1 MLIRIARLV
10 CGLLA
15 LVCTSLHAMP
25 VGQLH
30 RTTTTA
36 TAAVRD
42 ADHSAN
48 LRITVWYPAADDAVE
63 APLKIGPPAGALFVS
78 GSASDD
84 AAFAAG
90 TFPVVLFSH
99 GFGGTAR
106 MMGWFGTALARAGYV
121 VVAVDHP
128 GNNGLDAMTI
138 AGATILWERPEDL
151 RAALAA
157 VRTDT
162 VIAPHLDMNRLGV
175 AGFSLGGFT
184 ALASAGA
191 QVNMDRLAA
200 FCQAH
205 ADDPTCRPQK
215 EAPDMTLVKRLH
227 AMESPPLAALRA
239 HANDDHSIAGVKAV
253 FVMAP
258 GPLQGIDPASLA
270 ALKTPTA
277 IVLGDADNVAP
288 PATNGEVAAQLLPNA
303 TLNRLPNVGHYDF
316 LGTCTDAGRKQVP
329 LCAVSVPQDATHET
343 TIALAEAF
351 FARNLASSAAV
362 QTPSPP
368 KPSP

>member
-1 MLIRIARLV
+1 MSILNARLL
-10 CGLLA
+10 CGLLVLA
-15 LVCTSLHAMP
+15 CASLHAMP
-25 VGQLH
+25 VGELH
-30 RTTTTA
+30 RITTTP

-42 ADHSAN
+42 ADHGPD
-48 LRITVWYPAADDAVE
+48 LRITVWYPAVDGTVE
-63 APLKIGPPAGALFVS
+63 SPLKIGPPSGALFVS
-78 GSASDD
+78 GSAADG

-128 GNNGLDAMTI
+128 GNNGRDAMTI
-138 AGATILWERPEDL
+138 AGATIIWERPEDL

-157 VRTDT
+157 VRTDAL
-162 VIAPHLDMNRLGV
+162 IAPHLDFNRLGV

-184 ALASAGA
+184 VLVSAGA

-215 EAPDMTLVKRLH
+215 EAPEMTLAKKLQ
-227 AMESPPLAALRA
+227 AMAEPALSALRV
-239 HANDDHSIAGVKAV
+239 HANDDHSIPGVKAV

-258 GPLQGIDPASLA
+258 APVQGIEPASLK

-277 IVLGDADNVAP
+277 IVLGNVDVVAP
-288 PATNGEVAAQLLPNA
+288 PAPNGEVAAQLLPNA
-303 TLNRLPNVGHYDF
+303 KLTTLPNVGHYDF

-329 LCAVSVPQDATHET
+329 LCAVSVPQDSTHET
-343 TIALAEAF
+343 AITLAKAF
-351 FARNLASSAAV
+351 FARNLASSAAGR
-362 QTPSPP
+362 
-368 KPSP
+368 